1 MKREKWRTYLELGRV
16 SNLPTVLTNV
26 AVGFVLNGA
35 GTEFGDLALGTV
47 AVVCFYS
54 GGMYLNDYWDRHI
67 DRLEQPA
74 RPIPSGR
81 ISAKEVGVMTVVWFI
96 IATLLLATVSHQA
109 FLAGL
114 VLLILI
120 LTYNRVHKR
129 FRPSPFIMAGCRFMV
144 YVIGALLASEALNR
158 SVLFFGALLFAYL
171 TGLTYIARLEHLNQ
185 ISNNWPIA
193 LLFIPLPGSVA
204 VHSTTPWKFLWV
216 FPLLGCVLMSLKFL
230 LGQKRHVGKSIGI
243 LIAGISLVDALFL
256 ATLDHP
262 EYALAAT
269 LCFGMTLLLHRVV
282 PGT

>member
-1 MKREKWRTYLELGRV
+1 MKRGKWRIYLELGRV
-16 SNLPTVLTNV
+16 SNLPTILTNV

-35 GTEFGDLALGTV
+35 GSAFGDFARGTV
-47 AVVCFYS
+47 AVVCFYI

-67 DRLEQPA
+67 DRLERPT

-81 ISAKEVGVMTVVWFI
+81 ISAKEVGVMTIVWFI
-96 IATLLLATVSHQA
+96 IATLLLAAVNHRA

-120 LTYNRVHKR
+120 LTYNRVHKH
-129 FRPSPFIMAGCRFMV
+129 FRLSPFIMAGCRFMV

-158 SVLFFGALLFAYL
+158 SVLFFGTLLFAYL

-193 LLFIPLPGSVA
+193 LLFIPIPGSVA
-204 VHSTTPWKFLWV
+204 VHSTTPWKFLWMV
-216 FPLLGCVLMSLKFL
+216 PLLGCVLWSLKSL
-230 LGQKRHVGKSIGI
+230 LGQKRQVGVSIGI

-256 ATLDHP
+256 AALDHP

-269 LCFGMTLLLHRVV
+269 LCFSMTLLLHRVV